1 MADST
6 QEHGHTRSANDLR
19 SEVQADPTAF
29 VDMNKTM
36 VGIESRYAEKLPLE
50 QFNSSKMWRE
60 KLRVKERENKRKRLM
75 EVSSL
80 KIFPLRYSLY
90 IILKS
95 KKKYYTKLYWFT
107 YRKTTTFPRLQ
118 YWRTM

>member
-50 QFNSSKMWRE
+50 QFKSSKIWRE

-80 KIFPLRYSLY
+80 KICRLRNGLY
-90 IILKS
+90 C
-95 KKKYYTKLYWFT
+95 
-107 YRKTTTFPRLQ
+107 
-118 YWRTM
+118 